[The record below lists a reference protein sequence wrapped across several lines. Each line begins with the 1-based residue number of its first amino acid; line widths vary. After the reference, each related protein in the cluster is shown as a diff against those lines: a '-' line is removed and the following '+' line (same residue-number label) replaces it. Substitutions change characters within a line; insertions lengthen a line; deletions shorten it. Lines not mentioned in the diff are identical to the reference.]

1 MAPDLHGDVQ
11 RLAFLLGTWRGT
23 GTGEYPTIE
32 PFAYRE
38 DVVFEQVGEPYLL
51 YRQGSWSRDGDEPFH
66 FERGFL
72 RPGDDGVV
80 ELCLAHPN
88 GVTEISYGAVAGHT
102 LELDSGADGVVRS
115 RTGSIANRLVRRY
128 RVEGSTLAYGIDMAT
143 DRTPLTRH
151 LAATLE
157 RVG

>member
-11 RLAFLLGTWRGT
+11 PLAFLLGTWRGT

-38 DVVFEQVGEPYLL
+38 EVVFEHVGEPYLL
-51 YRQGSWSRDGDEPFH
+51 YRQGSWSRDDDEPLH

-72 RPGDDGVV
+72 RPGDAGVV

-88 GVTEISYGAVAGHT
+88 GVTEISYGGLTGRT
-102 LELDSGADGVVRS
+102 LEVDSGADGVMRT

-128 RVEGSTLAYGIDMAT
+128 RVEGSTLTYDVDMAT
-143 DRTPLTRH
+143 DRTRLTRH